1 MNALDEAEGA
11 EDDEGSNDA
20 EDGDDDEL
28 DPDVAASDAAM
39 IGEVIEEI
47 DEDEDGRLP
56 PLSRAD
62 INLGC
67 FSISKVFFFICV
79 YLFRQ

>member
-1 MNALDEAEGA
+1 LNALDDAEGA
-11 EDDEGSNDA
+11 EDDEGSNAD
-20 EDGDDDEL
+20 DGDDDEL

-47 DEDEDGRLP
+47 DEDVDGRLP

-62 INLGC
+62 INLGR
-67 FSISKVFFFICV
+67 FSVSKVFFFICV